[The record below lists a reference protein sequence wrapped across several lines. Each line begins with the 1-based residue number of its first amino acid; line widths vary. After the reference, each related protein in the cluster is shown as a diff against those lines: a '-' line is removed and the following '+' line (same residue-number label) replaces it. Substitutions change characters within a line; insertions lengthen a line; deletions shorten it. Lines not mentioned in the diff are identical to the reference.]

1 MELSDTAS
9 LCLAGFAV
17 AVIAV
22 IIFWKPLAA
31 LFRLLAR
38 SALGA
43 GVLALFAP
51 LGKLLG
57 IHLGVNLVNALVLG
71 VLGLPGFGLLMMLNW
86 LLR

>member
-1 MELSDTAS
+1 MKFTDTAS
-9 LCLAGFAV
+9 LYLAGFAV
-17 AVIAV
+17 AIIAM
-22 IIFWKPLAA
+22 IIFWKPLKA
-31 LFRLLAR
+31 LFLLLAR

-43 GVLALFAP
+43 GLLALFAP

-57 IHLGVNLVNALVLG
+57 IQLGVNLVNALVLG

>member
-1 MELSDTAS
+1 MEFTDTAS
-9 LCLAGFAV
+9 LYLAGFAV
-17 AVIAV
+17 AITAI
-22 IIFWKPLAA
+22 IIFWKPLKA

-43 GVLALFAP
+43 GLLALFAP

-57 IHLGVNLVNALVLG
+57 IQLGVNLVNALVLG
-71 VLGLPGFGLLMMLNW
+71 ILGLPGFGLLMMLNW